1 MVFDQDKKLFLT
13 PMKGYHAKV
22 YNYSLSQ
29 AKQNGTN
36 CSFMQSIQYNTTLVE
51 VDFGKKQK
59 TCHIMQLK
67 RSSLRVVLT
76 SPLLLLNLVTPLQ

>member
-1 MVFDQDKKLFLT
+1 
-13 PMKGYHAKV
+13 
-22 YNYSLSQ
+22 
-29 AKQNGTN
+29 
-36 CSFMQSIQYNTTLVE
+36 MQKYIIIHYLKRSRMAQIAASCRAFNIIYTTLVE

-76 SPLLLLNLVTPLQ
+76 SPLLLLNFVTPLQ